1 MGKVIF
7 REGQPVQELRGTYGR
22 MTFRVINGKTVAN
35 VRQKR
40 QCIKDS
46 ESAFDKTAIIEQCV
60 SDIQLQMH
68 DMREAIADR
77 EAIKKRVE
85 RLYGKY
91 AQRCKDEDELTRA
104 IRLAYLANR
113 RKRPSDKRK
122 ATQYALSFDQPH

>member
-7 REGQPVQELRGTYGR
+7 REGQPVQELRGTYGKV
-22 MTFRVINGKTVAN
+22 TFRVINGKTVAN
-35 VRQKR
+35 
-40 QCIKDS
+40 IKMKS
-46 ESAFDKTAIIEQCV
+46 ERKKDEGLKWDKSAIIEQCV
-60 SDIQLQMH
+60 ADIQLQMH

-77 EAIKKRVE
+77 CAIIKRVE
-85 RLYGKY
+85 RLFNKY
-91 AQRCKDEDELTRA
+91 RDRCTDEDELTKA

>member
-7 REGQPVQELRGTYGR
+7 QEGQPVQELRGTYGKV
-22 MTFRVINGKTVAN
+22 TFRVINGKTVAN
-35 VRQKR
+35 
-40 QCIKDS
+40 IKMKS
-46 ESAFDKTAIIEQCV
+46 ERKKDEGLKWDKSAIIEQCV

-77 EAIKKRVE
+77 CAIIKRVE
-85 RLYGKY
+85 RLFNKY
-91 AQRCKDEDELTRA
+91 RDRCTDEDELTRA

-113 RKRPSDKRK
+113 RKRPTDERK